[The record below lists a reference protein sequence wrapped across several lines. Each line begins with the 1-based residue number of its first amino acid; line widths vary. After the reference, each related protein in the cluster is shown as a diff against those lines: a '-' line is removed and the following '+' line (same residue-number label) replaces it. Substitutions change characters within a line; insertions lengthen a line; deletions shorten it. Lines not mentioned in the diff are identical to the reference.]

1 MTRQQRMMRNAIDHV
16 NCVAG
21 QPRDVQKKYG
31 GLCHNFPVMIRQC
44 GLCQAMAFMASKGE
58 EPHRLI
64 LDHAQEQLGLRQQN
78 GQLRAPAEFAQ
89 LVAGWGA
96 SEYALKTRLTLQA
109 FTFYKRFA
117 ESILDVKAGEGLE
130 DAAEREEPGEE
141 GTP

>member
-16 NCVAG
+16 NNVAG
-21 QPRDVQKKYG
+21 QTRDVQKKYG
-31 GLCHNFPVMIRQC
+31 GLCHNFPIMIRQC
-44 GLCQAMAFMASKGE
+44 GLCQSVAFLASKGE
-58 EPHRLI
+58 DPHRLI
-64 LDHAQEQLGLRQQN
+64 LNHAQEQLGLGQPN
-78 GQLRAPAEFAQ
+78 GQFLTPAEFAQ
-89 LVAGWGA
+89 CVACWGT

-109 FTFYKRFA
+109 FTFYKRLA